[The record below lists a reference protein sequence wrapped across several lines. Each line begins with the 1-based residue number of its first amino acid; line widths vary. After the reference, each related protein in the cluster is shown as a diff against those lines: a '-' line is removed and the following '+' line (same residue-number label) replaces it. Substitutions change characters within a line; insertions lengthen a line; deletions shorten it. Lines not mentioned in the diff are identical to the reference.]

1 MELGYAA
8 RKKADLLVAEPC
20 DGEVVAELGS
30 ATRFV
35 FASSP
40 GCVTLSVETEDR
52 VGLRNFCLVAEPS
65 TSGSATKQ
73 LPPGCV
79 TLSSWVVQLR
89 KSGGF
94 IGCRTL

>member
-65 TSGSATKQ
+65 TSGSATQ
-73 LPPGCV
+73 
-79 TLSSWVVQLR
+79 
-89 KSGGF
+89 
-94 IGCRTL
+94 